1 MPTLLRRFVR
11 FAIVGVIATATHTA
25 VFAVLIELG
34 RIEPVTATALAFV
47 VAVLVGFALNRSWTF
62 AAHGGADARLWRYF
76 VGALAGLGI
85 NSAIMYVAT
94 HRLQWS
100 PYVGLA
106 LALCIVPPLT
116 FALNQYWVFRPRASQ
131 S

>member
-1 MPTLLRRFVR
+1 MSTLFHRFVR
-11 FAIVGVIATATHTA
+11 FAVVGVIATATHTA
-25 VFAVLIELG
+25 VFAVLIELAH
-34 RIEPVTATALAFV
+34 IEPVSATALAFV
-47 VAVLVGFALNRSWTF
+47 VAVLVGFALNRAWTF
-62 AAHGGADARLWRYF
+62 AAHGGAEARLWRYA
-76 VGALAGLGI
+76 VGALAGLGV

-94 HRLQWS
+94 HKLHWS

-106 LALCIVPPLT
+106 LALCVVPPLT

>member
-1 MPTLLRRFVR
+1 MSTLFHRFVR
-11 FAIVGVIATATHTA
+11 FAVVGVIATATHTA
-25 VFAVLIELG
+25 VFAALIELAH
-34 RIEPVTATALAFV
+34 IEPVTANAMAFV

-62 AAHGGADARLWRYF
+62 AAHGGAEARLWRYV
-76 VGALAGLGI
+76 VGALAGLGV

-94 HRLQWS
+94 HKLQWS

-106 LALCIVPPLT
+106 LALCVVPPLT